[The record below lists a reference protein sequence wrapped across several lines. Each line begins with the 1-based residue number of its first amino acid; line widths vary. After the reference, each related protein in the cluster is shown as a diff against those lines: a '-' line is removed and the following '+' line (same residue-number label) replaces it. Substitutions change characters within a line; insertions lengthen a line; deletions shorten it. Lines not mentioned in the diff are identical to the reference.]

1 MVLARRG
8 ETSMNSGVEQSI
20 LVLEALAP
28 VIAVVTVGALLRKYD
43 VLREDIERG
52 MMQMVVQ
59 VLLPA
64 LTLAN
69 IIGNEALTNWADVG
83 MIAGFGCGGLLIGL
97 GVAYVFAGLL
107 GMEKGDGKRTFGV
120 SSGIQN
126 YGYMGVPL
134 LLSLF
139 PGDGLLGVLFT
150 HNVGVELAM
159 WTVGV
164 SLMSG
169 DKNFHWKLFMKAP
182 IIAVILGLLINAIG
196 IDQWFQGVPMKS
208 FEMLGAAAIPIAL
221 IVIGAGLVEL
231 LRKERFDWKV
241 AIGAVIVRLALIPA
255 ALIAVA
261 YFIPISTELKQV
273 MVVQAAM
280 PAAMFPIVL
289 AKHYGGKPEVAVQVV
304 VATTVACFVT
314 MPIVIVVGMKVLGL

>member
-255 ALIAVA
+255 TLIAVA

>member
-8 ETSMNSGVEQSI
+8 ETSINSGVEQSI

-83 MIAGFGCGGLLIGL
+83 MVAGFGCGGLLIGL
-97 GVAYVFAGLL
+97 GMAYVFAGLL

-134 LLSLF
+134 LPSLF

-182 IIAVILGLLINAIG
+182 IIAVIVGLLINAIG
-196 IDQWFQGVPMKS
+196 IDHWFQGVPMKS

>member
-1 MVLARRG
+1 M
-8 ETSMNSGVEQSI
+8 SQSL
-20 LVLEALAP
+20 LVLEALVP
-28 VIAVVTVGALLRKYD
+28 VIVVIGVGALLRKYE

-69 IIGNEALTNWADVG
+69 IIGNESLDDWGEVG
-83 MIAGFGCGGLLIGL
+83 MVAGFGCGGLLVGL
-97 GVAYVFAGLL
+97 ALAYGFAGLM
-107 GMEKGDGKRTFGV
+107 GMQKGDGKRTFGV
-120 SSGIQN
+120 TAGIQN
-126 YGYMGVPL
+126 YGFMGVPL

-139 PGDGLLGVLFT
+139 PGDDLLGVLFT

-169 DKNFHWKLFMKAP
+169 DKNFSWRLFMKAP
-182 IIAVILGLLINAIG
+182 IIAVVVGLLINAVG
-196 IDQWFQGVPMKS
+196 LDPLFEGAPMAAFQ
-208 FEMLGAAAIPIAL
+208 MLGAAAIPIAL

-241 AIGAVIVRLALIPA
+241 AIGAVVVRLVLIPA
-255 ALIAVA
+255 CMIGAAYAL
-261 YFIPISTELKQV
+261 PISLQLKQV
-273 MVVQAAM
+273 MVIQAAM

-314 MPIVIVVGMKVLGL
+314 MPFVIVIGMWALGL

>member
-1 MVLARRG
+1 M
-8 ETSMNSGVEQSI
+8 
-20 LVLEALAP
+20 LVLEALLP
-28 VIAVVTVGALLRKYD
+28 VVLVIGVGAGLRKSGI
-43 VLREDIERG
+43 LREEVEHG

-69 IIGNEALTNWADVG
+69 IIGNESLNDFSEVATV
-83 MIAGFGCGGLLIGL
+83 AGFGCGSLLVGLV
-97 GVAYVFAGLL
+97 VAYGFAGLL
-107 GMEKGDGKRTFGV
+107 GMSRGNGKRTFAV
-120 SSGIQN
+120 SAGIQN
-126 YGYMGVPL
+126 YGFMGVPL

-164 SLMSG
+164 ALMRG
-169 DKNFHWKLFMKAP
+169 DKSFSWRLFMRAP
-182 IIAVILGLLINAIG
+182 IIAVAVGLLINALG
-196 IDQWFQGVPMKS
+196 FAHFFEGAPMKTFS
-208 FEMLGAAAIPIAL
+208 MLGAAAIPIAL

-231 LRKERFDWKV
+231 LRKEKFNWSI
-241 AIGAVIVRLALIPA
+241 AIGAIAVRLALIPA
-255 ALIAVA
+255 CMIAAA
-261 YFIPISTELKQV
+261 YYLPISEQLKQV
-273 MVVQAAM
+273 MVIQAAM

-289 AKHYGGKPEVAVQVV
+289 AKHYGGKPEVAVQVC

-314 MPIVIVVGMKVLGL
+314 MPVVIVLGMRILGV

>member
-1 MVLARRG
+1 MNRG
-8 ETSMNSGVEQSI
+8 VGQTA
-20 LVLEALAP
+20 LVLEALVP
-28 VIAVVTVGALLRKYD
+28 VIVVVAVGALLRKYN

-69 IIGNEALTNWADVG
+69 IIGNEALNDWGEVG
-83 MIAGFGCGGLLIGL
+83 MVAGFGCGGLLLGL
-97 GVAYVFAGLL
+97 GVAYAFAGLM
-107 GMEKGDGKRTFGV
+107 GMEKGKGKRTFGV
-120 SSGIQN
+120 ASGTQN

-169 DKNFHWKLFMKAP
+169 EKNFINWKLFMKAP
-182 IIAVILGLLINAIG
+182 IIAVVLGLLVNAIG
-196 IDQWFQGVPMKS
+196 IDHWFQGAPMKS
-208 FEMLGAAAIPIAL
+208 FEMLGAAAIPVAL
-221 IVIGAGLVEL
+221 VVIGAGLVEL
-231 LRKERFDWKV
+231 LRKERFDWKI
-241 AIGAVIVRLALIPA
+241 AIGAIIVRLVLIPA
-255 ALIAVA
+255 GLIAAA
-261 YFIPISTELKQV
+261 YFIPISIELKQV
-273 MVVQAAM
+273 MVVQSAM

-304 VATTVACFVT
+304 VSTTVACFVT
-314 MPIVIVVGMKVLGL
+314 MPIVIVIGMKVLGL